1 MFSWPM
7 RPATVFA
14 IVVLLVM
21 LIVAGVVFV
30 IQLGS
35 VG

>member
-1 MFSWPM
+1 M

-14 IVVLLVM
+14 LLALLLL

-30 IQLGS
+30 IQLLS
-35 VG
+35 LQP